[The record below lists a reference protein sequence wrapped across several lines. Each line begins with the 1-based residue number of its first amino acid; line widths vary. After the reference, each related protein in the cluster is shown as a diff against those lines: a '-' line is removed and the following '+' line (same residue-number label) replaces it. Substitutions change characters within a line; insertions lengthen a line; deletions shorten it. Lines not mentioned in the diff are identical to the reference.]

1 MLGCENSHV
10 NTFLNIMKEDPDKYR
25 DINVIGVYSEDGEAM
40 QKVADTFG
48 VPAMRSY
55 DEAVGKV
62 VDVARL
68 GAVQLIFENG
78 EVAGV
83 IVHVLRYGG
92 TAVLFGGDAVKGVV
106 GVGDGRAVAVSRSRQ
121 RTF

>member
-1 MLGCENSHV
+1 MLTARVVVLVG
-10 NTFLNIMKEDPDKYR
+10 
-25 DINVIGVYSEDGEAM
+25 DGQSRGILHA
-40 QKVADTFG
+40 
-48 VPAMRSY
+48 Y
-55 DEAVGKV
+55 EAVGKV

-92 TAVLFGGDAVKGVV
+92 TAVLFGRYLPK
-106 GVGDGRAVAVSRSRQ
+106 RTSLYVSSKH
-121 RTF
+121 